1 MRKLGLNDA
10 TIKSTILKMQTM
22 EQSGLNELLDITN
35 SFNNRATDSINATQ
49 QFLIANAGNASNTL
63 LR

>member
-1 MRKLGLNDA
+1 
-10 TIKSTILKMQTM
+10 M
-22 EQSGLNELLDITN
+22 EQSGLNELLNITN

-49 QFLIANAGNASNTL
+49 QFLMANAGNASNTL

>member
-1 MRKLGLNDA
+1 MVGDYQ
-10 TIKSTILKMQTM
+10 MQTM
-22 EQSGLNELLDITN
+22 ERSGLNELLNITN
-35 SFNNRATDSINATQ
+35 SFNNRTTDSINATQ